1 LPRRTRYALPGIQNL
16 VHRVRR
22 PSRGQLQRFVLFTTV
37 FRSRPV
43 NRVRPSIQRGRLS
56 PRSIRL
62 SWQFNAATR
71 MLVRCGTPRC
81 KQFGT
86 SKRAAIGDSG
96 DKSSSYISSSISS
109 SFQYP
114 IWPHFRS
121 TLGNRTIELSSRPA
135 TNRPPSVHTDYGN
148 SIALHSGGLLQRFV
162 MPTRCDGGMLRAE
175 ANFHWRE
182 PTRSRYLL

>member
-1 LPRRTRYALPGIQNL
+1 MSPTLHGTQNRM
-16 VHRVRR
+16 HRSRR

-43 NRVRPSIQRGRLS
+43 SRVRPSIQRGRLS

-96 DKSSSYISSSISS
+96 DKSSSNISSSISS

-121 TLGNRTIELSSRPA
+121 TLGNRTIELSCTADLRA
-135 TNRPPSVHTDYGN
+135 AAAVHQAHANTPLG
-148 SIALHSGGLLQRFV
+148 HFRCQLQRFV
-162 MPTRCDGGMLRAE
+162 MPTQCDGGMLRAE

>member
-1 LPRRTRYALPGIQNL
+1 MSPTLHGTQNRM
-16 VHRVRR
+16 HRSRR

-71 MLVRCGTPRC
+71 MLVWCGTPRC

-121 TLGNRTIELSSRPA
+121 TLGNRTTELSSRPD
-135 TNRPPSVHTDYGN
+135 RSHVRSVHSDYAN
-148 SIALHSGGLLQRFV
+148 PITLHLGGLLQRFV
-162 MPTRCDGGMLRAE
+162 TSPPVMAGPIPAAVPPD
-175 ANFHWRE
+175 
-182 PTRSRYLL
+182 P